1 MSATPP
7 LAPRTSDPAPR
18 VVVITAPSGAG
29 KTTIARRLLAQIP
42 GLRFSVSA
50 TTRPP
55 RPHEQDGVDYHFVS
69 VEDFHRLKDE
79 GALIEWE
86 EVYPGRFYGTPHAEL
101 ARLTPGGALL
111 LDVDVKGALHIK
123 ELFGANALTIFV
135 APPSLAV
142 LEERL
147 RARGTETD
155 KTLHIRLAWARD
167 ELTYA
172 PRFDHV
178 VVNERLDT
186 AVAETL
192 ALVRSFLAA

>member
-1 MSATPP
+1 MSHVAR
-7 LAPRTSDPAPR
+7 RTSHVEPKL
-18 VVVITAPSGAG
+18 VVITAPSGAG
-29 KTTIARRLLAQIP
+29 KTTIARRLLAELP

-55 RPHEQDGVDYHFVS
+55 RAHEQDGVDYHFVS

-86 EVYPGRFYGTPHAEL
+86 EVYPGRFYGTPRAEL
-101 ARLTPGGALL
+101 ERLTPGGALL

-123 ELFGANALTIFV
+123 ELFGAHALTIFV
-135 APPSLAV
+135 APPSLSV

-192 ALVRSFLAA
+192 ALVRTFLDA